1 MQNATKFW
9 SSFRMALRK
18 VGGTNRNNFE
28 SAALVCTTIIFGLP
42 SSVSDDDVS
51 IDMTTAHCQS
61 FIDLYSGFLTWKLLW
76 YALDIVWKYFG
87 TKSLAGKIEESS
99 IILDFFEF
107 LTLKKGI
114 KVSQFINCV
123 LFLFLLTAKFEKIV
137 TDFQNQQCT
146 VRKHK
151 SFFVVFFASSSYH

>member
-42 SSVSDDDVS
+42 SSVSHDDVS
-51 IDMTTAHCQS
+51 IDMTTAHCQY

-76 YALDIVWKYFG
+76 YALDILWKYFG
-87 TKSLAGKIEESS
+87 TKSLAGNIEESS
-99 IILDFFEF
+99 IILDYFE
-107 LTLKKGI
+107 LKGI
-114 KVSQFINCV
+114 KVSQFINYV
-123 LFLFLLTAKFEKIV
+123 LLLLKIEKIV
-137 TDFQNQQCT
+137 TDLQNQQCA

>member
-42 SSVSDDDVS
+42 SSVSHDDVS

-76 YALDIVWKYFG
+76 YALDILWKYFG
-87 TKSLAGKIEESS
+87 TKSLAGNIEESS
-99 IILDFFEF
+99 IILDSFE
-107 LTLKKGI
+107 LKRNKD
-114 KVSQFINCV
+114 V
-123 LFLFLLTAKFEKIV
+123 LVYKM
-137 TDFQNQQCT
+137 C
-146 VRKHK
+146 
-151 SFFVVFFASSSYH
+151 VVFVENWKNCNRFAKPTACCKKT